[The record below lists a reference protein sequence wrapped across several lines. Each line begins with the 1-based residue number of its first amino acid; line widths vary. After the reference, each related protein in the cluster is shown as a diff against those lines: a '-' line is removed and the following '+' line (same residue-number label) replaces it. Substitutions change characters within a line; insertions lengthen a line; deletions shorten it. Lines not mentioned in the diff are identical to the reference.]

1 VVSKERMIRDD
12 FYFEIPECSSYS
24 GQITL
29 IVNMIVLNCDSELS
43 DDTCLMIDL
52 SDLSELAIVRFS
64 CM

>member
-1 VVSKERMIRDD
+1 VIRDD

-29 IVNMIVLNCDSELS
+29 IVNMTVLNFDSELS

-52 SDLSELAIVRFS
+52 SELAIVRFS